1 MNIFV
6 LDSDPVK
13 AAQMQCDK
21 HIVKMSVESAQMLAT
36 ALRRHGVDEA
46 LLPLTKTGTPYKS
59 THSHH
64 PCTQW
69 AGDTCANFDWLCVHG
84 MALCKEYYF
93 RYGKLHAC
101 QTPIDEMRRANRSH
115 EIIPIGGQTQFPQ
128 ALPDAFKCDDA
139 IEAYRA
145 YYKTKDFAMW
155 EMGRP
160 APSWWE

>member
-46 LLPLTKTGTPYKS
+46 LLPLTKTGTPYKG
-59 THSHH
+59 THPHH

-69 AGDTCANFDWLCVHG
+69 AGDTCTNFDWLCHHG
-84 MALCKEYYF
+84 MALCEEYYF

-101 QTPIDEMRRANRSH
+101 QRPIDEMRRTNRSH
-115 EIIPIGGQTQFPQ
+115 EIIPIGDQTQFPQ
-128 ALPDAFKCDDA
+128 ALPDAFKSDDA
-139 IEAYRA
+139 FEAYRA

-160 APSWWE
+160 APSWWG